1 MDEKEYLELFNKVKK
16 LETLTSIQGDPE
28 ALDIIGSIN
37 RQLNL
42 TAETDKIYLNNINT
56 STIKVDSEGVVTGL
70 SKKASS
76 TLGIPASFI
85 IGKELKKFVPDEQR
99 DHFEEFL
106 NKAKAHDEAKTRI
119 PFHSNEGLNWYG
131 LSLIS
136 SGEFTTFQVDDI
148 NEIKQLEQDFQHQS
162 EFISKILENIPV
174 GIFCRN
180 QNGEFILWNQK
191 CAQMFY
197 KMPNQVLGH
206 KAQEIFEN
214 NVAAKITTL
223 DRTVIDERETIE
235 ISLTLGE
242 DENKRIFRMIKTP
255 FVENNSV
262 LMTICIVQDV
272 TEKQQLE
279 DQKRARMMEEEEVR
293 VRKELENMISKSEFV
308 IYNLTVE
315 PIPILSYVSPNIQ
328 RISGFSPLEL
338 KEKVTT
344 LFHSTSSD
352 SNSTLNQIF
361 TDVCPE
367 KLNLEYP
374 FKRKDGEEIW
384 VRNEGTLKVR
394 EGVKQLI
401 GFIVDI
407 SETKKLEIEKKSAID
422 ATRVKSEFLAHMSH
436 EIRTPINGVLGLNS
450 LLMKTD
456 LNEEQHYYSELIHK
470 SASSLLEI
478 INDILDISKIESGK
492 MSLESRPFR
501 LTKFLSET
509 LEIMGIQAKQKNLD
523 FKINLGDL
531 PDTVRGDSKH
541 LGQIIRNLVNN
552 ALKFTKDGFI
562 QVIAEEID
570 RVGENVVIQFIIRDT
585 GIGIPKDKL
594 DSIFSSFEQAS
605 SSISRQYGGTGL
617 GLSICKKLIEM
628 MNGHISVESAQEKG
642 TTFKFTI
649 QLGMEYN
656 LMETLH
662 NVNLDLSSLQSPADN
677 KWRIL
682 IVEDNEINQLV
693 LGGLLKKLGDLE
705 ITCANNGALGYEEFQ
720 KQKFDLVFMD
730 CQMPVMDGFAAT
742 RAIRE
747 YEAGQS
753 HTPIIAITANAM
765 ASAKEECI
773 NAGMDEYITKPIEE
787 NRLKEIFAAF
797 TERLPPKTTPPLVEQ
812 ALLQKPQS
820 PTESKVAE
828 FDFDETNLKALEDP
842 FLVEQVID
850 AYVSAIIV
858 EMDKLKVG
866 LFSEN
871 LDESS
876 FILHSIQGLTGNIG
890 ATGVYR
896 ESKELSA
903 FIKANGCTAGI
914 DKFEALYE
922 TVLKYNDYIKSLL
935 TSLAR
940 K

>member
-1 MDEKEYLELFNKVKK
+1 MDDKEYLELFDKVKR
-16 LETLTSIQGDPE
+16 LETLDSIQGDPQAIE
-28 ALDIIGSIN
+28 LIGSIS

-42 TAETDKIYLNNINT
+42 TAETDKIYQNNDNT
-56 STIKVDSEGVVTGL
+56 PTLKVDFEGIVAGL
-70 SKKASS
+70 SKTASS
-76 TLGIPASFI
+76 VLGIPVSFI
-85 IGKELKKFVPDEQR
+85 VGKHLNELVPES
-99 DHFEEFL
+99 HHEMLSSFL
-106 NKAKAHDEAKTRI
+106 KQCLQANDATVQL
-119 PFHSNEGLNWYG
+119 PLNSNDG
-131 LSLIS
+131 LSWFSFKFASKDDTIS
-136 SGEFTTFQVDDI
+136 IQIEDI
-148 NEIKQLEQDFQHQS
+148 TKIKQLEKDFQNQS

-180 QNGEFILWNQK
+180 QNGEFILWNQR

-197 KMPNQVLGH
+197 KMPSQVLG
-206 KAQEIFEN
+206 KTARDIFTN
-214 NVAAKITTL
+214 DVAAKITTL
-223 DRTVIDERETIE
+223 DQTVIEERETIE
-235 ISLTLGE
+235 ISLTVGE
-242 DENKRIFRMIKTP
+242 EESKRIFRMIKTP
-255 FVENNSV
+255 FVENDNV

-279 DQKRARMMEEEEVR
+279 EQRRIRMMEEEEIR

-308 IYNLTVE
+308 IYNLTIE
-315 PIPILSYVSPNIQ
+315 PVPILSYVSPNIQ
-328 RISGFSPLEL
+328 RISGYTPNEL
-338 KEKVTT
+338 KDKITP
-344 LFHSTSSD
+344 LFHSTSSEC
-352 SNSTLNQIF
+352 NSILNQIF
-361 TDVCPE
+361 TEACPE
-367 KLNLEYP
+367 KLTIEYP
-374 FKRKDGEEIW
+374 FKRSDGEEIW
-384 VRNEGTLKVR
+384 LRNEGTLKIR

-450 LLMKTD
+450 LLMKTT

-492 MSLESRPFR
+492 MALESRPFR
-501 LTKFLSET
+501 LVKFLSET

-523 FKINLGDL
+523 FKVNLGSL

-562 QVIAEEID
+562 QVSAEEID
-570 RVGENVVIQFIIRDT
+570 RSGEKVLIQFVIRDT

-628 MNGHISVESAQEKG
+628 MHGQISVESTQDSG
-642 TTFKFTI
+642 TIFKFTI
-649 QLGMEYN
+649 ELAMEYN

-662 NVNLDLSSLQSPADN
+662 NVNIDIDALHMAMDN

-705 ITCANNGALGYEEFQ
+705 ITCANNGALGVEEFK
-720 KQKFDLVFMD
+720 KQNFDLVFMD

-742 RAIRE
+742 RSIRE
-747 YEAGQS
+747 YEAHRR

-765 ASAKEECI
+765 LSAKEECMS
-773 NAGMDEYITKPIEE
+773 AGMDEYITKPIEE
-787 NRLKEIFAAF
+787 NRLKEIFQSF
-797 TERLPPKTTPPLVEQ
+797 TDKLPPKTTPPIVEQ
-812 ALLQKPQS
+812 METSTFTAAIQEDLS
-820 PTESKVAE
+820 
-828 FDFDETNLKALEDP
+828 FDDTNLKALEDP
-842 FLVEQVID
+842 YLVEQVIS
-850 AYVSAIIV
+850 AYISAIVV
-858 EMDKLKVG
+858 EMDKLKVA
-866 LFSEN
+866 LFSDN
-871 LDESS
+871 IDETC
-876 FILHSIQGLTGNIG
+876 FILHSIQGLSGNIG
-890 ATGVYR
+890 ATGVYL
-896 ESKELSA
+896 ESKELSQLV
-903 FIKANGCTAGI
+903 KEYGCPDA
-914 DKFEALYE
+914 KQQFEELYE
-922 TVLKYNDYIKSLL
+922 TVHKYNKHIKNILPEL
-935 TSLAR
+935 IR

>member
-1 MDEKEYLELFNKVKK
+1 MDDKEYLELFDKVKR
-16 LETLTSIQGDPE
+16 LESLASVQGDPQAVE
-28 ALDIIGSIN
+28 ILSSIN

-42 TAETDKIYLNNINT
+42 TAETDKIYLNNDKT
-56 STIKVDSEGVVTGL
+56 PTLKLTLDGKVSGL
-70 SKKASS
+70 SKTAS
-76 TLGIPASFI
+76 TNLGIPVSFI
-85 IGKELKKFVPDEQR
+85 IGKNLVDMVPEQHTETFNDFFQQCLR
-99 DHFEEFL
+99 QEE
-106 NKAKAHDEAKTRI
+106 ADVRI
-119 PFHSNEGLNWYG
+119 PLNSNTGINWYNFKMV
-131 LSLIS
+131 SIS
-136 SGEFTTFQVDDI
+136 DVITIQIEDI
-148 NEIKQLEQDFQHQS
+148 TEIKQLEKDFQNQS

-180 QNGEFILWNQK
+180 QNGEFILWNQR

-197 KMPNQVLGH
+197 KIPSQVLG
-206 KAQEIFEN
+206 KTARDIFMN
-214 NVAAKITTL
+214 DVAAKITTL
-223 DRTVIDERETIE
+223 DQTVIEERETIE
-235 ISLTLGE
+235 ISLTVGE
-242 DENKRIFRMIKTP
+242 EENKRIFRMIKTP
-255 FVENNSV
+255 FVENDDV

-279 DQKRARMMEEEEVR
+279 EQKRARMMEEEEIR

-308 IYNLTVE
+308 IYNLTLE
-315 PIPILSYVSPNIQ
+315 PAPILSYVSPNIQ
-328 RISGFSPLEL
+328 RISGYSPAEL
-338 KEKVTT
+338 KDKLTL
-344 LFHSTSSD
+344 LFHSTSSN

-361 TDVCPE
+361 TDYCPD
-367 KLNLEYP
+367 KLSVEYP
-374 FKRKDGEEIW
+374 FKRADGEEIW
-384 VRNEGTLKVR
+384 LRNEGTLKNR
-394 EGVKQLI
+394 GGVKQLI

-450 LLMKTD
+450 LLMKTT

-492 MSLESRPFR
+492 MNLETRPFR

-509 LEIMGIQAKQKNLD
+509 LEIMGIQAKQKSLD
-523 FKINLGDL
+523 FKIELGTL

-552 ALKFTKDGFI
+552 ALKFTKEGYI
-562 QVIAEEID
+562 KVVAEEISRTDD
-570 RVGENVVIQFIIRDT
+570 RSIVQFIISDT
-585 GIGIPKDKL
+585 GIGIPRDKL

-628 MNGHISVESAQEKG
+628 MNGHISVESTQDRG
-642 TTFKFTI
+642 TIFKFTI
-649 QLGMEYN
+649 ELEMEYN
-656 LMETLH
+656 LMETLN
-662 NVNLDLSSLQSPADN
+662 NVNIDIDALQREMHS

-693 LGGLLKKLGDLE
+693 LGGLLKKLGDLD
-705 ITCANNGALGYEEFQ
+705 ITCANNGSLGLEEFKNQ
-720 KQKFDLVFMD
+720 KYDLVFMD

-747 YEAGQS
+747 YEGYLR

-765 ASAKEECI
+765 TSAKEECM

-787 NRLKEIFAAF
+787 NKLKEIFHKF
-797 TERLPPKTTPPLVEQ
+797 TENLAPKTQAPTLAPATVKPFPPT
-812 ALLQKPQS
+812 
-820 PTESKVAE
+820 TEE
-828 FDFDETNLKALEDP
+828 EILFDDTNLKALEDP
-842 FLVEQVID
+842 YLVEQVID
-850 AYVSAIIV
+850 AYVGAIIV
-858 EMDKLKVG
+858 EMDKLKVA
-866 LFSEN
+866 LFSDN
-871 LDESS
+871 LDETC

-890 ATGVYR
+890 ATGIYK
-896 ESKELSA
+896 ESKALSNLV
-903 FIKANGCTAGI
+903 KDYGCTEG
-914 DKFEALYE
+914 KQALEELYV
-922 TVLKYNDYIKSLL
+922 TVNKYNIYIKTLL
-935 TSLAR
+935 TSLTQ